1 MQDIGVWGWRTTIK
15 SVTRGIGQHC
25 GVVDVLF
32 ILLAFSSPPSNKRMP
47 AHRWSWISTV
57 SGHFA
62 FLFDTSESIR
72 LVVIAE
78 PTVWLYNRLMPNHS
92 IASMPPIAGQRR
104 YPLKVLYTVDV
115 ALQGKNAIHDN
126 MLNRKSI
133 LSWSVIYRTRYF
145 FRQSRYFLQEY
156 SEFPPSTGYV
166 SSPNFFRDCYFFGV
180 WLLNLAQRMLHL
192 SPRSLNIVHRNP
204 TII

>member
-32 ILLAFSSPPSNKRMP
+32 ILLAFSSPPNNKRMP
-47 AHRWSWISTV
+47 VHRWSWISTV

-62 FLFDTSESIR
+62 FCSIR
-72 LVVIAE
+72 VNLFGLWFSLN
-78 PTVWLYNRLMPNHS
+78 PRFGSTTGWCRTSLLLQCH
-92 IASMPPIAGQRR
+92 PIAGQRR

-115 ALQGKNAIHDN
+115 ALQGKNAIHDD

-145 FRQSRYFLQEY
+145 LRQSRYFLQEY
-156 SEFPPSTGYV
+156 SEFPPSTGYA
-166 SSPNFFRDCYFFGV
+166 SSLNFFRDCYF
-180 WLLNLAQRMLHL
+180 LR
-192 SPRSLNIVHRNP
+192 RSF
-204 TII
+204 

>member
-62 FLFDTSESIR
+62 FLFDSSESIR
-72 LVVIAE
+72 LVVIAQ
-78 PTVWLYNRLMPNHS
+78 PTVWLHNRLIPNQS
-92 IASMPPIAGQRR
+92 TVSSPPIAGQCR
-104 YPLKVLYTVDV
+104 YPLTLLYHKSGQTQVLVDV
-115 ALQGKNAIHDN
+115 ALQGKNAIHDD

-145 FRQSRYFLQEY
+145 LRQSRYFLQEY
-156 SEFPPSTGYV
+156 SEFPPSTGYA
-166 SSPNFFRDCYFFGV
+166 SSLNFFRDCYF
-180 WLLNLAQRMLHL
+180 LR
-192 SPRSLNIVHRNP
+192 RSF
-204 TII
+204 